1 MRFLAHGR
9 SLCTAETLPTSEVF
23 PGIASPS
30 AVVTASSEERVG
42 SGADRSEVEVSK
54 TVMFMY
60 DPPAA
65 GNSYTSADY
74 KVPSESPIGDSQS
87 LVNALSSIRQKTS
100 LYLLQGRQSRH
111 AKVD

>member
-30 AVVTASSEERVG
+30 AVVTASNEERVG
-42 SGADRSEVEVSK
+42 SGADRVVEVSK